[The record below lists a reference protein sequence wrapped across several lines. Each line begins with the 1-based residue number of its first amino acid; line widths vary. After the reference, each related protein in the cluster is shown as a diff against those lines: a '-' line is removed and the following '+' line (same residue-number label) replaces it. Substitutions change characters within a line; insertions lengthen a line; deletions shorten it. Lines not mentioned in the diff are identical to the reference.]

1 MAEPAK
7 IGSRAPERIT
17 YTTNAGAQGS
27 ALVRRNRT
35 VESTQ
40 AQWERIWRNN
50 PTAIE
55 GHNYL
60 RLARAFTRTLRAM
73 DATDRPN
80 PYGAMY
86 QATLVSRRNNRK

>member
-17 YTTNAGAQGS
+17 YSTEDGTKGS

-35 VESTQ
+35 PESTQ

-50 PTAIE
+50 PGIE
-55 GHNYL
+55 GYNYL
-60 RLARAFTRTLRAM
+60 RLARAITNTYRAM
-73 DATDRPN
+73 DATGRPN
-80 PYGAMY
+80 PYGVMY
-86 QATLVSRRNNRK
+86 RATLVGSRNNRR

>member
-17 YTTNAGAQGS
+17 YSTEDGARGS

-40 AQWERIWRNN
+40 AQWERIRRNN
-50 PTAIE
+50 PDVQNS
-55 GHNYL
+55 HNYL
-60 RLARAFTRTLRAM
+60 RLARAFTNTLRAM
-73 DATDRPN
+73 DATGRPN
-80 PYGAMY
+80 PYGVMY
-86 QATLVSRRNNRK
+86 RATLVGRRNNRR